1 MPVCNST
8 FAAPGVPSSAPSRR
22 APTDSAGGAEPT
34 CRTNEEVFDLAVLG
48 AGPGG
53 LSAAARAAQRGLSHV
68 LLEAADKHAN
78 TVQQYQ
84 RRKHVMAEPSMLPLR
99 SDIGFAAGRREGI
112 LEEWEA
118 GIRRGNMHVR
128 YRSEVVGIA
137 GTQGAFQISLKCG
150 ASILAR
156 NVILALGV
164 QGNPRRLDVAGE
176 NHPCVQT
183 TLECADD
190 HRDESIIIVGAG
202 DSAIENA
209 IGLAENNRVIIVNR
223 GQDFKKARDAN
234 AVRIKAAI
242 QAGKIQ
248 CHFGS
253 RIQRIEADGASAD
266 RCVAFV
272 STPPGEVAVRCN
284 RIILRLGAIPPRGFL
299 EPIGV
304 AFVSAAPDA
313 LPALSPQLE
322 SSVPGLYI
330 IGALAG
336 YPLIKQAMNQGYDVV
351 ERLLGHAVEPAD
363 HPVLQSKLRAVP
375 FGEDVDEALAL
386 ISKRVRLFRRIAP
399 LTLRELVLAST
410 VRVPESGHEIY
421 LRGEYR
427 NSVFNVLQGVV
438 YLYSPG
444 TTTMVIGEGQMF
456 GALSLISGR
465 PSDSSAVAGPDCVV
479 LETPRSVVKKL
490 LRTDQRAQ
498 AYLTRVYILRALKR
512 YLMPN
517 AAPETIMAL
526 AATAQTKN
534 LAAGEAL
541 FSEGDEV
548 DRLYVLG
555 QGSVTLSRKIDD
567 AEVVVAYCAAG
578 GYVDCVGELSGEATR
593 TVTARATVAT
603 EAISI
608 DHATFIREL
617 AHDTAMAERIESERA
632 AQMAQY
638 AHMQARPEQ
647 GKVLSFLMEHGVGE
661 ATSVLVIDE
670 SLCIGCDQCERACA
684 ATHDGVSRLDRKA
697 GPSFDSLH
705 LATSCRHCEQP
716 HCMDD
721 CPADAIHRHANGEVY
736 IDDSCI
742 GCGKCEEN
750 CPYGVIHMAEVPT
763 RLSLIDRLLRRPR
776 AEPPKTAVKCDMCI
790 GRKGGPA
797 CVDSCPTGA
806 AIRIHAEEVTSL
818 VNKRAAAG
826 S

>member
-1 MPVCNST
+1 M
-8 FAAPGVPSSAPSRR
+8 SR
-22 APTDSAGGAEPT
+22 TIDD
-34 CRTNEEVFDLAVLG
+34 VFDLAVLG

-78 TVQQYQ
+78 TVQRYQ

-99 SDIGFAAGRREGI
+99 SDIAFAAGRREGI
-112 LEEWEA
+112 LDQWEE
-118 GIRRGNMHVR
+118 GIRRGNMNVR
-128 YRSEVVGIA
+128 YRSEVVAITGA
-137 GTQGAFQISLKCG
+137 QGAFQIQLKCG
-150 ASILAR
+150 ARVVAKNL
-156 NVILALGV
+156 ILALGV
-164 QGNPRRLDVAGE
+164 EGNPRRLGVPGE
-176 NHPCVQT
+176 DQPCVQT
-183 TLECADD
+183 TLECADA
-190 HRDESIIIVGAG
+190 HRNERIIIVGGG

-209 IGLAENNRVIIVNR
+209 IGLAENNHVVVVNR
-223 GQDFKKARDAN
+223 GSDFKKAKHSN

-242 QAGKIQ
+242 QAGTIH
-248 CHFGS
+248 CHFES
-253 RIQRIEADGASAD
+253 RITRIEAASAETGS
-266 RCVAFV
+266 CTAFV
-272 STPPGEVAVRCN
+272 STPAGEIPLQCR

-304 AFVSAAPDA
+304 RFVSPAADA
-313 LPALSPQLE
+313 LPALSSQLE
-322 SSVPGLYI
+322 SSVSGLYI

-363 HPVLQSKLRAVP
+363 HPVLRSKLRSAP
-375 FGEDVDEALAL
+375 FGHDVDEALAL

-399 LTLRELVLAST
+399 LVLRELVLAST

-421 LRGEYR
+421 VRGEYR
-427 NSVFNVLQGVV
+427 NSVFNVLQGIV

-444 TTTMVIGEGQMF
+444 TTTMVMSEGQMF

-465 PSDSSAVAGPDCVV
+465 PSESTAVAGPDCVV

-490 LRTDQRAQ
+490 LRTDERAQ
-498 AYLTRVYILRALKR
+498 AYLNRVYILRALKR
-512 YLMPN
+512 YLMPT
-517 AAPETIMAL
+517 AEPGTIMAL
-526 AATAQTKN
+526 AATAETRN
-534 LAAGEAL
+534 FAAGEVL
-541 FSEGDEV
+541 FSEGNAV

-555 QGSVTLSRKIDD
+555 SGSVTLSQRIDG
-567 AEVVVAYCAAG
+567 AEAVVAYCAAG
-578 GYVDCVGELSGEATR
+578 GYVDCVGELSGDATR
-593 TVTARATVAT
+593 TVTARATVASET
-603 EAISI
+603 ISI

-617 AHDTAMAERIESERA
+617 AHDTAMARRIEQERA
-632 AQMAQY
+632 AQMAQCT
-638 AHMQARPEQ
+638 HMQARPEQ
-647 GKVLSFLMEHGVGE
+647 GKVLSFLMDHGVGE

-750 CPYGVIHMAEVPT
+750 CPYGVIHMAEIPT

-776 AEPPKTAVKCDMCI
+776 EEQAKTAVKCDMCT

-806 AIRIHAEEVTSL
+806 AIRIHAEEVISL
-818 VNKRAAAG
+818 INKRAAAA